1 MAVFAAAATLL
12 SMVLVSPSMAVAAPA
27 SEGKGESASAKT
39 VSSQGVST
47 RGSDATFVS
56 AGPSTDGTTY
66 YVDNANGNDANDG
79 KSPQAAWKNLT
90 KVSAQTY
97 APGDHIL
104 LESGS
109 TWNGQTLMPKGNGVN
124 GKPIVVDLYTRSEG
138 GAATYTASKRP
149 VINGNGTE
157 NVLGTFKRYISGA
170 VQLTN
175 QEYWSIRDLEVT
187 NTPELSNPNGYKK
200 PGDKQRAGILLLGY
214 GLHRN
219 LNGVTVENDYVH
231 DVQSEYYLKAQ
242 HDGLPMKLKHAGGII
257 ALGYWINPDGNP
269 VDSSNRVAD
278 TGFSHLTMQNNIV
291 QRVGLE
297 GLRTKAESDTGYYPK
312 LFTDV
317 IIKNNYLENV
327 AGDAIVMSEV
337 GDNGLIEGNIVVHA
351 CAADYGTQNYAALWV
366 MASHNVLAQYNE
378 VYGNRFGYNDAE
390 AFDIDMQSSNV
401 TYQYNYSHGNGGGFM
416 LLMSDQAN
424 STVRYNISANDG
436 GGNAGTNADGP
447 GAGGYPYTYKE
458 QSLFHYWIQ
467 DDGAAMPNIYNNT
480 FYVGDGVT
488 TSLFGEGNN
497 SDSSGVIAHFNN
509 NVVAKA
515 GAGKVKFLS
524 NYPPN
529 GNTPTE
535 HNLHAN
541 AASYLNHN
549 LFSTTDI
556 ASAASGTTVSGLQG
570 TGNVFADPKLA
581 IETEANGV
589 GELDGQINTV
599 LDNPATSLPWAN
611 PKERLRQRASLFKIA
626 ADSPAVAKGQKQ
638 EGMPGEDLFGDSTLD
653 RGIDIGAHQV
663 SDHEIRKDYTPET
676 VNVTTPAGVY
686 PQLPQS
692 INVTIKETVDSSTT
706 QRTENH
712 AVKWDYVKQ
721 DDYKNA
727 GTITV
732 YGAID
737 GITDVKAK
745 ATVTVTGALGAGT
758 NVQSSF
764 TTTGDATVQRGSAD
778 TAMGAQAGN
787 GTASSDPK
795 SPFGMN
801 YSNNLVLRLK
811 NSASPNYNRRFYVKF
826 DPSAY
831 AGRPN
836 EIKNAKLRVY
846 VNQFNINT
854 SAGSTPDEQLRNTAF
869 RVDAYATDAN
879 WEANTVT
886 WNNGPGNNDVTTAN
900 HQPLGSGEN
909 IPTYGTLK
917 PAGSRVVTNGEIIDN
932 QYALDIDVTQYLQSL
947 GTMKPVSF
955 LVDVPMSDTPNFNR
969 DNAGFDAFSTEGAR
983 QAFIDHAVGTFKLP
997 ASMSGFTMTADA
1009 LAPKLLI
1016 SDSYISS
1023 VTPVEATIKPGQV
1036 PTLPDKVHV
1045 TYSDGRNMDVPVTWP
1060 TFDAQSFTTDGD
1072 FTVSADVPQIGRP
1085 VAATIHVKSDAITS
1099 LDPLPALDRPV
1110 GLSRTQLGM
1119 PSTIVAH
1126 LASGGQVTL
1135 NIPGWDDDPS
1145 NYTDQSAPG
1154 TYHFPGSLVLPL
1166 GISNPDGLKPRQE
1179 VRTHPIPATIK
1190 LALPAGSV
1198 GPIVAGKQASVHFA
1212 LDVTGKAPYT
1222 QTDDW
1227 GKAVRWSLTRVD
1239 ASSASAQ
1246 DAAQGESQ
1254 GKAPS
1259 RVSVQGEARSDTPSQ
1274 DESLSQISAQGE
1286 TPGEPTIDQS
1296 GTLTVPAD
1304 AETAEYEV
1312 TATSQQVPGLSGLL
1326 RVGVQSL
1333 SDYEQAHPSGGQ
1345 PSTPPSEGP
1354 GSGSGSS
1361 VPGGGAG
1368 SGSPVPGGGAGPGA
1382 SQGPG
1387 SGSQLPGSSPRLP
1400 GGPAAVGNKP
1410 GKNARSGAAG
1420 ASGASLSATGA
1431 DVNAVVAVAELAGV
1445 LALALAAVV
1454 ALRRRFIE

>member
-1 MAVFAAAATLL
+1 MRIGSMPGKRGSERLRSKKGKLVAVFAAAATLL
-12 SMVLVSPSMAVAAPA
+12 SMVLVSPSMTMATPV
-27 SEGKGESASAKT
+27 SGGKGVSAKT
-39 VSSQGVST
+39 LSTQGVGT

-56 AGPSTDGTTY
+56 VGPSTDGTTY
-66 YVDNANGNDANDG
+66 YVDSTNGSDANDG
-79 KSPQAAWKNLT
+79 KSAEHAWKNLT
-90 KVSAQTY
+90 QVSAQTY

-109 TWNGQTLMPKGNGVN
+109 TWNGQTLMPKGNGVD
-124 GKPIVVDLYTRSEG
+124 GKPIVVDLYTRGEG

-187 NTPELSNPNGYKK
+187 NTPELSNPKGFKK

-214 GLHRN
+214 GLNRN

-231 DVQSEYYLKAQ
+231 DVQSEYYLKAD
-242 HDGLPMKLKHAGGII
+242 HDRLPMKLKHSGGII
-257 ALGYWINPDGNP
+257 ALGYWINPDGNAVNSANP
-269 VDSSNRVAD
+269 VAD

-297 GLRTKAESDTGYYPK
+297 GLRTKAESGTGSYPK

-317 IIKNNYLENV
+317 TIKNNYLEDI

-378 VYGNRFGYNDAE
+378 VYGNKYGYNDAE

-436 GGNAGTNADGP
+436 GGNQGTNADGS
-447 GAGGYPYTYKE
+447 GAGGSPYTYKE
-458 QSLFHYWIQ
+458 QSLFHYWIK
-467 DDGAAMPNIYNNT
+467 DDGPAMPNIYNNT

-488 TSLFGEGNN
+488 TSLFGEGNSSDN
-497 SDSSGVIAHFNN
+497 SGAIAHFNN

-524 NYPPN
+524 NYPSN
-529 GNTPTE
+529 GSAPTE
-535 HNLHAN
+535 RSLHAD

-549 LFSTTDI
+549 LFSTADI

-570 TGNVFADPKLA
+570 TGNVFGDPKLA
-581 IETEANGV
+581 IETQPNGV

-599 LDNPATSLPWAN
+599 LDNPATSLPWGN

-638 EGMPGEDLFGDSTLD
+638 DGMPSEDLFGGSTVD

-663 SDHEIRKDYTPET
+663 SDHEIRTDYTPEA
-676 VNVTTPAGVY
+676 VNVSTPAGVY

-692 INVTIKETVDSSTT
+692 INVTIKETVDGTTT
-706 QRTENH
+706 QRTEKH

-721 DDYKNA
+721 DDYGSA
-727 GTITV
+727 GTV
-732 YGAID
+732 NVSGAID
-737 GITDVKAK
+737 GITAVKAS
-745 ATVTVTGALGAGT
+745 ATVTVTGTLGSGA
-758 NVQSSF
+758 NVQSAF
-764 TTTGDATVQRGSAD
+764 VDTADASVQRDIAD
-778 TAMGAQAGN
+778 TAMAAQAGS
-787 GTASSDPK
+787 GTAVSSPK
-795 SPFGMN
+795 SPFGRN
-801 YSNNLVLRLK
+801 YSNNLILRLK
-811 NSASPNYNRRFYVKF
+811 NASLAGYNRRFYVKF

-831 AGRPN
+831 AGRPD

-846 VNQFNINT
+846 VNQFNLNN

-879 WEANTVT
+879 WDANAVT
-886 WNNGPGNNDVTTAN
+886 WNNGPGNADVTAAN
-900 HQPLGSGEN
+900 HQPLGAGEN
-909 IPTYGTLK
+909 IPTYNTLK

-932 QYALDIDVTQYLQSL
+932 QYALDIDVTQYVRSL
-947 GTMKPVSF
+947 GSMKPVSF
-955 LVDVPMSDTPNFNR
+955 LVDVPMSDTTNFNR
-969 DNAGFDAFSTEGAR
+969 DNAGFDAFSAAGAQR
-983 QAFIDHAVGTFKLP
+983 AFIDYTAGTFKLP
-997 ASMSGFTMTADA
+997 DSMKGFTMSATA
-1009 LAPKLLI
+1009 LAPKLLV

-1023 VTPVEATIKPGQV
+1023 VKPVEATIKPGEV
-1036 PTLPDKVHV
+1036 PTLPNQVHV

-1060 TFDAQSFTTDGD
+1060 TFDVQSFTADGD

-1099 LDPLPALDRPV
+1099 LDPLPTLDKPV
-1110 GLSRTQLGM
+1110 GLGRTQLGM

-1135 NIPGWDDDPS
+1135 NIPGWDDDPT

-1154 TYHFPGSLVLPL
+1154 TYRFPGSLVLPL
-1166 GISNPDGLKPRQE
+1166 GVSNPENLKPRQE
-1179 VRTHPIPATIK
+1179 VRTHPLPVAIR
-1190 LALPAGSV
+1190 LALPTGST
-1198 GPIVAGKQASVHFA
+1198 GPIVAGKQASVKLA
-1212 LDVTGKAPYT
+1212 LNVAGKAPYT
-1222 QTDDW
+1222 QADDW
-1227 GKAVRWSLTRVD
+1227 GKAVHWSLTRVG
-1239 ASSASAQ
+1239 ATPAP
-1246 DAAQGESQ
+1246 
-1254 GKAPS
+1254 APS
-1259 RVSVQGEARSDTPSQ
+1259 PESESV
-1274 DESLSQISAQGE
+1274 SAQGG

-1296 GTLTVPAD
+1296 GTITIPSD

-1312 TATSQQVPGLSGLL
+1312 SATSEQVPGLSGSL
-1326 RVGVQSL
+1326 RISVQSL
-1333 SDYEQAHPSGGQ
+1333 SDYEQSHPSDGQTPTPPSGG
-1345 PSTPPSEGP
+1345 S
-1354 GSGSGSS
+1354 
-1361 VPGGGAG
+1361 
-1368 SGSPVPGGGAGPGA
+1368 GPGA
-1382 SQGPG
+1382 SAPGP
-1387 SGSQLPGSSPRLP
+1387 GSQLPGSPSPLP
-1400 GGPAAVGNKP
+1400 GGPGAM
-1410 GKNARSGAAG
+1410 SGAGKAL
-1420 ASGASLSATGA
+1420 ANANGASLSETGA
-1431 DVNAVVAVAELAGV
+1431 NVSAVIAVAAMAGILS
-1445 LALALAAVV
+1445 LALVAAVM
-1454 ALRRRFIE
+1454 LRRRFVR

>member
-1 MAVFAAAATLL
+1 MRVIRNTDNYGPEKIRRRKGKLVAVVAAAATLL
-12 SMVLVSPSMAVAAPA
+12 SMVLVSPSMAMATPA
-27 SEGKGESASAKT
+27 NEGKGKSASAKT
-39 VSSQGVST
+39 LSSQGVST
-47 RGSDATFVS
+47 RGSGSTFVS
-56 AGPSTDGTTY
+56 AGPSADGMTY
-66 YVDNANGNDANDG
+66 YVDSANGNDANDG
-79 KSPQAAWKNLT
+79 KSADHAWKNLS

-109 TWNGQTLMPKGNGVN
+109 TWNGQTLMPKGNGAS
-124 GKPIVVDLYTRSEG
+124 GKPIVIDLYTRNES
-138 GAATYTASKRP
+138 GAATYTAAKRP

-175 QEYWSIRDLEVT
+175 QEYWSIRNLEVT
-187 NTPELSNPNGYKK
+187 NTPELTNPNGYKK

-214 GLHRN
+214 GLNRN

-257 ALGYWINPDGNP
+257 ALGYWVNPDGNA
-269 VDSSNRVAD
+269 VNSANRVAD

-297 GLRTKAESDTGYYPK
+297 GLRTKAESDTGSYPK

-317 IIKNNYLENV
+317 TIKNNYLEDV

-337 GDNGLIEGNIVVHA
+337 GDNGLIEGNVVVHA

-378 VYGNRFGYNDAE
+378 VYGNKYGYNDGE

-467 DDGAAMPNIYNNT
+467 DDGAAMPDIYNNT

-488 TSLFGEGNN
+488 TSLFGEGNS
-497 SDSSGVIAHFNN
+497 SDNSGVIAHFNN

-515 GAGKVKFLS
+515 GTGKVKFLS
-524 NYPPN
+524 NYPPD
-529 GNTPTE
+529 GSAPTE
-535 HNLHAN
+535 HRLHDN

-549 LFSTTDI
+549 LFSTDSI
-556 ASAASGTTVSGLQG
+556 ASAASGTTKAGLQAA
-570 TGNVFADPKLA
+570 GNVFADPKLA
-581 IETEANGV
+581 IETTANGV
-589 GELDGQINTV
+589 GELDGQINSV
-599 LDNPATSLPWAN
+599 LDNPATSLPWGN

-638 EGMPGEDLFGDSTLD
+638 EGTPSEDLFGDSTLN
-653 RGIDIGAHQV
+653 RAIDIGAHQV
-663 SDHEIRKDYTPET
+663 SDHEIRTDYTPQA

-686 PQLPQS
+686 PTLPQS
-692 INVTIKETVDSSTT
+692 IDVTVKETVDGSTT
-706 QRTENH
+706 QRTESH
-712 AVKWDYVKQ
+712 AVKWDYIKQ

-732 YGAID
+732 SGAID
-737 GITDVKAK
+737 GITAVKAK
-745 ATVTVTGALGAGT
+745 ATVTVTGELGAGA
-758 NVQSSF
+758 NVQRSF
-764 TTTGDATVQRGSAD
+764 TDTADATVQRGSAD
-778 TAMGAQAGN
+778 TAMGAQTGS
-787 GTASSDPK
+787 GTVSSDPK

-801 YSNNLVLRLK
+801 YSNNLILRLK

-831 AGRPN
+831 AGRPD

-846 VNQFNINT
+846 VNQFNINN
-854 SAGSTPDEQLRNTAF
+854 SAGATPDEQLRNTAF
-869 RVDAYATDAN
+869 RVDAYATDTS
-879 WEANTVT
+879 WDANTVT
-886 WNNGPGNNDVTTAN
+886 WNNGPGNADVTAAN

-917 PAGSRVVTNGEIIDN
+917 PAGSRAVTNGEIIDN
-932 QYALDIDVTQYLQSL
+932 QYALDIDVTQYLRGL
-947 GTMKPVSF
+947 GSMKPVSF
-955 LVDVPMSDTPNFNR
+955 LVDIPMSNTANFNR
-969 DNAGFDAFSTEGAR
+969 DNAGFEAFSTQGAR
-983 QAFIDHAVGTFKLP
+983 QAFIDHAVGTFRLP

-1009 LAPKLLI
+1009 LAPKLLL

-1023 VTPVEATIKPGQV
+1023 VTPVEASIKPGQV

-1045 TYSDGRNMDVPVTWP
+1045 AYSDGRNMDVPVTWP
-1060 TFDAQSFTTDGD
+1060 TFDAGSFTTDGD

-1099 LDPLPALDRPV
+1099 LDPLPTLDKPV
-1110 GLSRTQLGM
+1110 GLSREQLGM
-1119 PSTIVAH
+1119 PGTIVAH

-1135 NIPGWDDDPS
+1135 TIPGWDDDPS

-1154 TYHFPGSLVLPL
+1154 TYHFPGSLMLPL
-1166 GISNPDGLKPRQE
+1166 GVSNPEGLKPRQE
-1179 VRTHPIPATIK
+1179 VRTHPIPANIK
-1190 LALPAGSV
+1190 LALPAGSS
-1198 GPIVAGKQASVHFA
+1198 GPIVAGKQASVRIA
-1212 LDVTGKAPYT
+1212 LNVTGKAPYT
-1222 QTDDW
+1222 QADDW
-1227 GKAVRWSLTRVD
+1227 TKAVHWSLTRVGVAP
-1239 ASSASAQ
+1239 ASESVSTQ
-1246 DAAQGESQ
+1246 DE
-1254 GKAPS
+1254 
-1259 RVSVQGEARSDTPSQ
+1259 TPS
-1274 DESLSQISAQGE
+1274 
-1286 TPGEPTIDQS
+1286 PGEPTIDQS
-1296 GTLTVPAD
+1296 GTLTIPAN

-1326 RVGVQSL
+1326 RISVQSL
-1333 SDYEQAHPSGGQ
+1333 RDYEQSQSGSGQTPVPPSGG
-1345 PSTPPSEGP
+1345 
-1354 GSGSGSS
+1354 SGSVS
-1361 VPGGGAG
+1361 
-1368 SGSPVPGGGAGPGA
+1368 
-1382 SQGPG
+1382 
-1387 SGSQLPGSSPRLP
+1387 RLP
-1400 GGPAAVGNKP
+1400 GGSSVMG
-1410 GKNARSGAAG
+1410 SGAGKGVAG
-1420 ASGASLSATGA
+1420 TNGASLSETGA
-1431 DVNAVVAVAELAGV
+1431 DVSAMIAVVAMAGI
-1445 LALALAAVV
+1445 LSLALAAAVT
-1454 ALRRRFIE
+1454 LRRRFVR